1 MNSIKKPVLTLLLA
15 SCVTTTALVAALAMV
30 AAGVTVS
37 AASVQVVANPSVHA
51 SAVSAEDLKGVF
63 LGTKKSLPDGSA
75 VEPVLADA
83 GAAHDAFLKEVL
95 GKSDQALRNY
105 FKTLVF
111 TGKGSMPKSFAS
123 DADIIKYVAKT
134 PGAIGYV
141 SAGAD
146 AAGVKKI
153 AIN

>member
-1 MNSIKKPVLTLLLA
+1 MKKLIVTFLL
-15 SCVTTTALVAALAMV
+15 SSGLVALTATSF
-30 AAGVTVS
+30 AA
-37 AASVQVVANPSVHA
+37 ANVQLVANPSVHA
-51 SAVSAEDLKGVF
+51 SVVSTEDLKNVF
-63 LGTKKSLPDGSA
+63 LGTKKSLPDGSN
-75 VEPVLADA
+75 VEPVLAES
-83 GAAHDAFLKEVL
+83 GAAHEAFLKDVL

-111 TGKGSMPKSFAS
+111 TGKGSMPKSFSS
-123 DADIIKYVAKT
+123 DAEILKYVAKT

-153 AIN
+153 TIN